1 MPKHPDYLSIGKV
14 AKLKNVSIKS
24 LRYYDR
30 IGILTPAYVD
40 KVSKYRYYTREQLY
54 LLDAIRLCL
63 ALGIPLRDLNRYV
76 QEDHTVNLQNLL
88 YDGKEMAEKRL
99 REIQEALSTLQ
110 DTLAELSKVADTT
123 AVNVQPITP
132 ATKAAKA
139 PSESHPK
146 EASVK
151 QDEHSS
157 SEPGAVSKAETE
169 SATASAT
176 DQPAKEPDPA
186 PQTPRPETDPYAG
199 LPIYPRRHLLAVPM
213 ESDISPKYFGQ
224 YILKL
229 FVSAQQAG
237 LSVGYPSAVIYQKT
251 HAGVKRFMAM
261 QIRVPEGGGTPFIS
275 DNAEGITVFTFPEGP
290 LYLSENAE
298 RIPFSDPALLSR
310 TPRAEA
316 EGYFAKGDILVEE
329 DCMDPQLK
337 EAGVGFLLMTP
348 VL

>member
-132 ATKAAKA
+132 ATNAAKA

-157 SEPGAVSKAETE
+157 SEPSAVSKAETG
-169 SATASAT
+169 S
-176 DQPAKEPDPA
+176 
-186 PQTPRPETDPYAG
+186 